1 MVSYFFD
8 TCVIIEILKSN
19 PKFDEYKDEH
29 KTFTIFNLAEI
40 YHCLLKDLDSNEA
53 NKIYYTLNS
62 FIQPVSDKILIEA
75 IKFRIDHNDK
85 LTKKQKPLSY
95 ADAIGYIYSKQ
106 NNLKFLTCDDQFID
120 LPNVEHIK
128 K

>member
-1 MVSYFFD
+1 MAYFFD
-8 TCVIIEILKSN
+8 TCVIIEIFNSN
-19 PKFDEYKDEH
+19 PKFYKYKDEF

-40 YHCLLKDLDSNEA
+40 YHCLLKDLDHTEA

-62 FIQPVSDKILIEA
+62 FAQPISDDILTEA
-75 IKFRIDHNDK
+75 IEFRINHNSK

-95 ADAIGYIYSKQ
+95 ADAIGYIYAKH
-106 NNLKFLTCDDQFID
+106 NNLNFLTCDDQFID

>member
-1 MVSYFFD
+1 MGYFFD
-8 TCVIIEILKSN
+8 TCAIIEIFKSN
-19 PKFDEYKDEH
+19 PKFYRYKDEF

-40 YHCLLKDLDSNEA
+40 FHCLLKDLDYDEA
-53 NKIYYTLNS
+53 IKIYYTLNS
-62 FIQPVSDKILIEA
+62 FAEPVSDEVLIEA
-75 IKFRIDHNDK
+75 IDFRIKHNNK

-120 LPNVEHIK
+120 LPNVEHVK

>member
-8 TCVIIEILKSN
+8 SCTVIEILKSN
-19 PKFDEYKDEH
+19 PKFYKYNDEH

-40 YHCLLKDLDSNEA
+40 YHCLLKDFGYSDA
-53 NKIYYTLNS
+53 IRIYYTLNS
-62 FIQPVSDKILIEA
+62 FVQPISDEILIEA
-75 IKFRIDHNDK
+75 IRFRINHNDE

-120 LPNVEHIK
+120 LPDVEHIK

>member
-1 MVSYFFD
+1 MAYFFD
-8 TCVIIEILKSN
+8 SCAVIEVLKSN
-19 PKFDEYKDEH
+19 LKFKEYNEEY

-40 YHCLLKDLDSNEA
+40 YHCLLKDFGYNDA
-53 NKIYYTLNS
+53 IRIYYTLNS
-62 FIQPVSDKILIEA
+62 FVQPISDELLIEA
-75 IKFRIDHNDK
+75 IKFRINHNNK
-85 LTKKQKPLSY
+85 LTKNQKPLSY